1 MTINRQH
8 SIAILFRVAG
18 LLPLVAAAPMA
29 TAASFDCA
37 KAGTRI
43 EKLICADAE
52 LGRLDTELGRLYA
65 EARRSAAEP
74 AAMKR
79 AQRDWLR
86 LRDRCPDS
94 TCVADAYR
102 ARISALGGA
111 PARSAADKPGGGSAA
126 TAAMG
131 EPKLQRTAKAVRITQ
146 EGPRFE
152 VKAAYPR
159 LGGDKAAAAAER
171 TLAAVVET
179 EVDDFRQM
187 YREMLAEG
195 GHVGQPWA
203 LNIDYDEV
211 YAAPRFW
218 SVGLASYS
226 YTGGAH
232 GGVAHLPVVIDRDTG
247 KRVPPAGL
255 FKPGSPW
262 LKALSEHSYKA
273 LAGQAVFRG
282 GEEWL
287 MTGTAPTAEN
297 YQKLLPLG
305 DGLRVV
311 FEQYQVGPYA
321 IGFHDVKV
329 PYSAL
334 RRVLNPRLFPNGR
347 L

>member
-86 LRDRCPDS
+86 LRDRCPDN

-111 PARSAADKPGGGSAA
+111 PARSAADKPGGSAA

-203 LNIDYDEV
+203 LSGTAVLV
-211 YAAPRFW
+211 YRARELQLYRRRPRRRRALARGHRPRHGQARAAGGPVQAREP
-218 SVGLASYS
+218 LAQVAVRAQLQGA
-226 YTGGAH
+226 GGA
-232 GGVAHLPVVIDRDTG
+232 GRVQGRRGVAHDRHG
-247 KRVPPAGL
+247 AHCR
-255 FKPGSPW
+255 
-262 LKALSEHSYKA
+262 
-273 LAGQAVFRG
+273 
-282 GEEWL
+282 
-287 MTGTAPTAEN
+287 
-297 YQKLLPLG
+297 
-305 DGLRVV
+305 
-311 FEQYQVGPYA
+311 EQYQVGPYA